1 LATCIYLSVLLF
13 VLPLVV
19 ALVFVLV
26 KRWIGSRIIV
36 VAKRI
41 SVIGIK
47 LDLRPTTCVMIRI
60 WNVVSSQGGSLS
72 ILVVIFAIMRIRK
85 LWVVVIETIV
95 KTRITIRHYTPAYV
109 NHKREI
115 TLIELKLEEIR
126 KLCRENELFAKL
138 VSTTYSVQELKK
150 V

>member
-1 LATCIYLSVLLF
+1 M
-13 VLPLVV
+13 
-19 ALVFVLV
+19 
-26 KRWIGSRIIV
+26 
-36 VAKRI
+36 AKRI

-60 WNVVSSQGGSLS
+60 WNVWSSQGGSLS